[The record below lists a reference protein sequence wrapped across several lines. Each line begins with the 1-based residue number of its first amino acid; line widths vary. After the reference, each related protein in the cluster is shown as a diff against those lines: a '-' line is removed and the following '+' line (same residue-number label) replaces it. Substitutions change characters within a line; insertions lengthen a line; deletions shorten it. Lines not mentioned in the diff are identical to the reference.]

1 MNLAIWDMTVQIKKD
16 IPSVALLNNSSI
28 ENIRKLY
35 HEKML
40 PEVFQKLMDDFIEKY
55 GVRTISE
62 IDIGIPRWK
71 EEPIYIF
78 RVLQNYI
85 KLNDGSK
92 NPDEI
97 FKNSRNEGERTV
109 IELKNRARGK
119 SSLRGNIVSW
129 GLDRARRM
137 TGRRELWKVQLT
149 SIFSTVREELLKIGE
164 YLVSKEVL
172 TKSHDI
178 FFLNFSEISQAI
190 NGENMISIIIKRREL
205 YEIELK
211 RTRIPLLMLS
221 DGTIPTPKVKS
232 STLYS
237 ETTII
242 GISASPGKIT
252 GKAKII
258 LDPETAI
265 VEPGEIIVAPST
277 DPCWTPLFLTAAGL
291 VMEKGGAISHGA
303 VVARE
308 YGIPAVVGAIGAI
321 EKIMDGQSITVD
333 GDNGIVLINRE

>member
-119 SSLRGNIVSW
+119 S
-129 GLDRARRM
+129 
-137 TGRRELWKVQLT
+137 
-149 SIFSTVREELLKIGE
+149 
-164 YLVSKEVL
+164 
-172 TKSHDI
+172 
-178 FFLNFSEISQAI
+178 
-190 NGENMISIIIKRREL
+190 
-205 YEIELK
+205 
-211 RTRIPLLMLS
+211 
-221 DGTIPTPKVKS
+221 
-232 STLYS
+232 
-237 ETTII
+237 
-242 GISASPGKIT
+242 
-252 GKAKII
+252 
-258 LDPETAI
+258 
-265 VEPGEIIVAPST
+265 
-277 DPCWTPLFLTAAGL
+277 
-291 VMEKGGAISHGA
+291 
-303 VVARE
+303 
-308 YGIPAVVGAIGAI
+308 
-321 EKIMDGQSITVD
+321 
-333 GDNGIVLINRE
+333 